1 MTAPTATESALRE
14 HLSAWLNG
22 SRRRARTILVRAQPT
37 WSGAAVLD
45 IGDAKVR
52 VVEGVSGLAA
62 LDAMRSAAADEYVAV
77 LTVLS
82 ESELGTAVVLDA
94 EKQKV
99 TELDEWSIVPALF
112 GARDQVVPRPVR
124 DLGPWVPRLLSSFRR
139 DRGYQPASGA
149 VLSAE
154 HVVRSL
160 LVVLLGLDRLD
171 DLEFSIALA
180 PLDDLGVRARLSELD
195 PEARNGLIKA
205 AAAHVDPH
213 LAMAMRAATS
223 PGQVSA
229 IAVGL
234 VVGELWHGGS
244 VALDAT
250 IAGARVRAEQYIGA
264 APTATAAQRY
274 GAAAKLITQRWIADG
289 DSHARDVLEQAEA
302 LCGDLGWA
310 EGAAASDF
318 LPAGLRARVAA
329 FAAAIDSAAAAP
341 SARASQMVDAA
352 LAEVE
357 AHGAR
362 STFAHSR
369 DTAIMAARLV
379 RWLSEVTTPAGGLT
393 AAIQSYAADGA
404 WAERA
409 LGDIWDG
416 DTDRGLAQAY
426 RSLAHAVQ
434 ALRRKQD
441 AAAAAHL
448 TGALAVDDTV
458 LPVESLL
465 SKLVVPLAAHERV
478 LLIVLDGMSVPTAV
492 ELAADLPARGWT
504 ELVRDNT
511 RRRGAALAALPT
523 ITEFSRTSLFAG
535 ELLAG
540 NQQIEKSRFVSAVGG
555 IVFHKDDLRSDA
567 GHALPPAVTDAIAD
581 PGRKIVGVVLNT
593 IDDAL
598 ASADVDALRWSL
610 RSVANLDSLLAAA
623 QEAGRIVILTSDHG
637 HIVERGS
644 ELRSVPQASA
654 RWRAPDTGPATADEL
669 LVTGPRVLAPGG
681 SAVLAVSDGVRYTSK
696 KAGYHGGASLAELTI
711 PILVAKPRGVDDP
724 AGWVEAPPQEP
735 TWWNEPS
742 RVVVEP
748 PTVAAVRPT
757 KAKGR
762 VPASPTAPTLFDTE
776 PVNSTKVEVATGAS
790 VGDQLIASPTYAAR
804 RGIAGRHPVDDAV
817 AVTVISVLVAGGGR
831 AHRDTLAVAAGV
843 PSGTMSGLLSALRR
857 MLNVDGYPVI
867 DVDVDQVTVALDVA
881 LLREQFEL
889 GAGS

>member
-14 HLSAWLNG
+14 HLSAWING
-22 SRRRARTILVRAQPT
+22 SRRRARTILIRAQPT

-52 VVEGVSGLAA
+52 VVEGISGLAA
-62 LDAMRSAAADEYVAV
+62 LDAMRSADEYVAV

-124 DLGPWVPRLLSSFRR
+124 DLGPWVPRLLSSLRR

-160 LVVLLGLDRLD
+160 LVVLLGLDRPD

-180 PLDDLGVRARLSELD
+180 PLDDLGVRARLSELG

-213 LAMAMRAATS
+213 LAMAMRAATA

-234 VVGELWHGGS
+234 VVGELWPGGS
-244 VALDAT
+244 LAPDAT
-250 IAGARVRAEQYIGA
+250 IAAARVRAEQYIGA
-264 APTATAAQRY
+264 APSAAAAQHY

-302 LCGDLGWA
+302 LCGDLGWV
-310 EGAAASDF
+310 EGAASSDF

-329 FAAAIDSAAAAP
+329 FAAAIESAAAVP
-341 SARASQMVDAA
+341 SARASQAVDAA
-352 LAEVE
+352 LSEIE

-362 STFAHSR
+362 STFARSR
-369 DTAIMAARLV
+369 DTAIMAERLV
-379 RWLSEVTTPAGGLT
+379 RWLSGVTTPAGGLT

-416 DTDRGLAQAY
+416 DTDRRLAQAY

-434 ALRRKQD
+434 AIRRKQD
-441 AAAAAHL
+441 TTAAADL
-448 TGALAVDDTV
+448 TGALAADDTV

-465 SKLVVPLAAHERV
+465 SKIVVPLAARERV

-555 IVFHKDDLRSDA
+555 IVVHKDDLRSDA
-567 GHALPPAVTDAIAD
+567 GHALPPAVTGAIAD

-623 QEAGRIVILTSDHG
+623 QDTGRIVILTSDHG

-654 RWRAPDTGPATADEL
+654 RWRAPDTGPVVADEL

-681 SAVLAVSDGVRYTSK
+681 RAVLAVSDGVRYTSK

-711 PILVAKPRGVDDP
+711 PILVAKPRGADDP

-748 PTVAAVRPT
+748 SAVPSRLSRLKTP
-757 KAKGR
+757 KR
-762 VPASPTAPTLFDTE
+762 VISTEPTLFDTE
-776 PVNSTKVEVATGAS
+776 LEEPRAAPDAPGAGVAEQLMAST
-790 VGDQLIASPTYAAR
+790 IYRAR
-804 RGIAGRHPVDDAV
+804 RGIAGRHPVDDVV
-817 AVTVISVLVAGGGR
+817 AVTVISALVAGGGR

-867 DVDVDQVTVALDVA
+867 DVDADQVTVALDVA